1 MPITDPGA
9 PPTGKP
15 ASRADADAGVSA
27 LVDFLR
33 QGWPLF
39 VLSGAGC
46 STASGIPDYRDSD
59 GRWKVSEPMR
69 YQEFVRS
76 AEARR
81 RYWSRSF
88 AGWPR
93 VAGSRPNAAHRALA
107 GLERAGLVHQLV
119 TQNVDGLHQAAG
131 HRHVIDLHGRLA
143 WVDCLDCGARLPRAE
158 VQERIAAANPERVA
172 DPSTFAP
179 DGDALV
185 PPGQDGVFRVPDCPR
200 CGGVLKPAV
209 VFFGEN
215 VPRPRVEH
223 ALGRLRESA
232 AVLVVGT
239 SLTVYSG
246 FRFCREAAGM
256 GIPIALVNRGRT
268 RADGL
273 AALRVDGDVGEVLS
287 ALAVR
292 LGGDATHAA
301 DRHQPLR
308 RALPAGEVALQTGPA
323 GG

>member
-1 MPITDPGA
+1 MKQTMPRGNPDRPATDVQA
-9 PPTGKP
+9 TGT
-15 ASRADADAGVSA
+15 ATSGGVSVLA
-27 LVDFLR
+27 DLLGQHR
-33 QGWPLF
+33 RLF

-46 STASGIPDYRDSD
+46 STASGIPDYRDRD
-59 GRWKVSEPMR
+59 GRWKVGEPMR
-69 YQEFVRS
+69 YQEFLHS

-93 VAGSRPNAAHRALA
+93 VAQSQPNAAHRALA
-107 GLERAGLVHQLV
+107 ALERAGLVHQLV

-131 HRHVIDLHGRLA
+131 HRRVIDLHGRLA
-143 WVDCLDCGARLPRAE
+143 WVDCLDCRSRLPRAE
-158 VQERIAAANPERVA
+158 VQERIAAANPQQITT
-172 DPSTFAP
+172 PSAFAP

-185 PPGQDGVFRVPDCPR
+185 SPAQASVFRVPDCPS

-232 AVLVVGT
+232 AVLAVGT

-246 FRFCREAAGM
+246 FRFCREAAGR
-256 GIPIALVNRGRT
+256 GIPVALVNRGKT
-268 RADGL
+268 RADDL
-273 AALRVDGDVGEVLS
+273 AAIRVDGDVGAVLS
-287 ALAVR
+287 ALATR
-292 LGGDATHAA
+292 LGAQGIQAA
-301 DRHQPLR
+301 DRCHH
-308 RALPAGEVALQTGPA
+308 
-323 GG
+323 